1 MTYYVQCI
9 DNFSFIAEQ
18 VYNSYILYIFALS
31 NSWFVV
37 SSRQCILRTLDLIQ
51 RRDEL
56 DTAYGQGRVS
66 RKPSDD
72 VPPEMSISTH
82 TGF

>member
-1 MTYYVQCI
+1 MTYYIKCI
-9 DNFSFIAEQ
+9 DNSSCNTEQ
-18 VYNSYILYIFALS
+18 VYNSYILYIVALS

-37 SSRQCILRTLDLIQ
+37 SSRQRILRTLDLIQ

-72 VPPEMSISTH
+72 VPPEMSSSTH